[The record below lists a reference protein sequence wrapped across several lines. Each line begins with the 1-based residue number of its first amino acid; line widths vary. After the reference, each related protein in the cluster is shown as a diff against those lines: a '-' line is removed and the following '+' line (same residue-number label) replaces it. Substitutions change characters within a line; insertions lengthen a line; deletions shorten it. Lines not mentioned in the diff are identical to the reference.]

1 MAVTKP
7 IIEKLAA
14 GKGES
19 DSQKKD
25 NQESPLNTFDQ
36 VIQGW
41 AHPIPQGGEEYRPDQ
56 ATDKLKSKEL
66 GNLHIQNAKTEGAG
80 QADTEHVL
88 GDKQA
93 QGFIAPDDIL
103 GLVNLDF

>member
-7 IIEKLAA
+7 IFEELAA

-19 DSQKKD
+19 NSQEED
-25 NQESPLNTFDQ
+25 NQQSPLHIFDQ
-36 VIQGW
+36 VIAGG
-41 AHPIPQGGEEYRPDQ
+41 AHPIPQGGEEYGPDQ
-56 ATDKLKSKEL
+56 ATDKLKGKVL
-66 GNLHIQNAKTEGAG
+66 GNLHVQNAKTEGAG

-93 QGFIAPDDIL
+93 QGFIAPNDIL